1 MGMEGMRKLGRYER
15 EGEFCRD
22 GVSHSQDLA
31 HAPDTPHFSQHT
43 WRAFM
48 ALEVGVHPAN

>member
-1 MGMEGMRKLGRYER
+1 MGMVGMRKSGRYKR
-15 EGEFCRD
+15 EGEFCRG

-48 ALEVGVHPAN
+48 AFEVGVHPAR